1 MTNVLTYPQRE
12 VKEYGMQKTERVTL
26 RVTEAQKERIENQA
40 IERDM
45 SVSSYV
51 MWLINQDAEQIE
63 KEKLKKAKRIKEL
76 QKV

>member
-51 MWLINQDAEQIE
+51 MWLINQDTEQIE

>member
-1 MTNVLTYPQRE
+1 
-12 VKEYGMQKTERVTL
+12 MQKTERVTL

-63 KEKLKKAKRIKEL
+63 KEKLKRAKRNREL